1 MKVKATISFSGIIS
15 MSRGEVAECPE
26 GDVLRDLLK
35 AGYVVPA
42 DEKATEKPESRAKK
56 RAK

>member
-26 GDVLRDLLK
+26 GDVLHDLLK
-35 AGYVVPA
+35 AEYVVPA
-42 DEKATEKPESRAKK
+42 DEKTAEKPESRAKK

>member
-1 MKVKATISFSGIIS
+1 MKVKATISFSGITS

-35 AGYVVPA
+35 SGYVVPV
-42 DEKATEKPESRAKK
+42 DEKTSEKPESKAKK

>member
-26 GDVLRDLLK
+26 GWYSLFVSS
-35 AGYVVPA
+35 Y
-42 DEKATEKPESRAKK
+42 ESTVRLNEAIEIVKQVDIPYL
-56 RAK
+56 

>member
-26 GDVLRDLLK
+26 GDVLRDLLE

-42 DEKATEKPESRAKK
+42 DEKTAEKPESRAKK